1 MDGKEGGR
9 MSPFFHV
16 GFFSSDCPT
25 LFVLGTTHRL
35 AIFSR
40 RVHAPF
46 SAGPMWDFFSVPHK
60 YGVHRGYYIE
70 DTTSIAEV
78 PRYHDLCSHRHVGGL
93 PRVSRV

>member
-1 MDGKEGGR
+1 MKENSGWKR
-9 MSPFFHV
+9 RWSHEPFFPCWFL
-16 GFFSSDCPT
+16 FFQTAP
-25 LFVLGTTHRL
+25 LFFVLGTTHRL

-46 SAGPMWDFFSVPHK
+46 SAGPMWDFFNIP
-60 YGVHRGYYIE
+60 YIE

-78 PRYHDLCSHRHVGGL
+78 PRYHDLCSHRHVGEV